1 MSKLQLTLALF
12 KPDVSSN
19 PVVLKQLRSIL
30 TKNNFIVAQ
39 ESSVIW
45 DRCQVCI
52 CCADNVNFA
61 LLNNN

>member
-30 TKNNFIVAQ
+30 MKNFIVAQ

-52 CCADNVNFA
+52 RCADNVNFA